1 MEDNRLEL
9 SREMEE
15 MRQQFAVLK
24 ERFDRQEIVNDRL
37 LRETQKR
44 RINLY
49 DWLTMYGPMVAAVI
63 ILPIACMCCKY
74 YGMPVWLVVT
84 AYAMVVVS
92 FVLHYRERMKYR
104 KTFRFDDDVR
114 KIVRCVRDFRMRIY
128 RMTIVF
134 SVLSVLVVA
143 IGLWT
148 WLPNVQLTDDPLRW
162 ALAVVLW
169 LVLIVTVVCVEVKS
183 FRLLDSI
190 AKDLE

>member
-9 SREMEE
+9 SHEMEE

-49 DWLTMYGPMVAAVI
+49 DWLTMYGPVVAAVI
-63 ILPIACMCCKY
+63 MLPIACMCCKY
-74 YGMPVWLVVT
+74 YGMPVWLTVT
-84 AYAMVVVS
+84 AYSMVVVS

-104 KTFRFDDDVR
+104 KTFRFDDDAR

-148 WLPNVQLTDDPLRW
+148 WLPNVSLTDDPLRW

>member
-1 MEDNRLEL
+1 MSGIDFQKIIPMPKGLWMGGINP
-9 SREMEE
+9 
-15 MRQQFAVLK
+15 
-24 ERFDRQEIVNDRL
+24 
-37 LRETQKR
+37 ETRAKYGK
-44 RINLY
+44 NNWL
-49 DWLTMYGPMVAAVI
+49 DWSLANWGTKWNA
-63 ILPIACMCCKY
+63 
-74 YGMPVWLVVT
+74 
-84 AYAMVVVS
+84 
-92 FVLHYRERMKYR
+92 
-104 KTFRFDDDVR
+104 FRFDDDVR
-114 KIVRCVRDFRMRIY
+114 KIVRGVRDFRMRIY

-148 WLPNVQLTDDPLRW
+148 WLPNVPLTDDPLRW